1 MDTIETSNVETEGQ
15 DIDNMFNGVLNT
27 ISQFRTQITS
37 LNAQIKVL
45 EKSVKKEIKGLK
57 KEQEKN
63 KQKTKRKPSGFAEP
77 TMISNDLCEFMH
89 LDPGSKMARTEVTK
103 FVCSYIKQHNLDNKR
118 VINPDNK
125 LKSLLGTEEDEEI
138 TYFNIQRHMN
148 KHFIKS
154 QEAAVLAV
162 ATA

>member
-1 MDTIETSNVETEGQ
+1 MDTIQPAQNLDNEIN
-15 DIDNMFNGVLNT
+15 DIDNMFSGVLST
-27 ISQFRTQITS
+27 ISQFRNQITS

-45 EKSVKKEIKGLK
+45 EKSVKKEIKTLK

-77 TMISNDLCEFMH
+77 TMISKDLCEFMK
-89 LDPGSKMARTEVTK
+89 LDYGSKMARTEVTK
-103 FVCSYIKQHNLDNKR
+103 FICSYIKEHNLDNKR
-118 VINPDNK
+118 VIKPDEK
-125 LKSLLGTEEDEEI
+125 LLELLGTKKEEEI

-154 QEAAVLAV
+154 QEAATT
-162 ATA
+162 TA